1 MPNTHNTPQAS
12 VRTLDRLRCLIA
24 LSGALSACP
33 TLADSAEFDSSFLQ
47 PFAGTEAGPRLD
59 LDAITRSN
67 VVGPGTYPVTLRLN
81 QSFFDRRPVMFV
93 RAEGQNQVTP
103 CLTAALLDELGVKGY
118 EQTTATARTD
128 ACIDLETAVPGATV
142 SFDGNHLTLDLL
154 VPQIALRRDAIGYV
168 AEKQWD
174 SGINAALLNY
184 QFNATQAHSDQQ
196 GQSAQYNLYTRS
208 GLNVAGWRLRAN
220 SVLSQDSQS
229 TRRWQRTSTYAQRD
243 LPGRLGTLTLGET
256 FTPGDVFDSLPLRGV
271 MMASDM
277 GMLPDS
283 LQGYAPVI
291 RGVAQTY
298 ARVDVR
304 QNGYALYSTYVP
316 PGPFE
321 ISDLNAAA
329 GSGEL
334 EVLITE
340 ADGREQRF
348 TQPYATLGN
357 LLRKGIWR
365 YSAALGRYNSSDDS
379 QPAFGQA
386 SLAYGL
392 PMDFTLY
399 GGVLGAGFHQQAQ
412 VGLGR
417 NLGSLGALSVDVSHA
432 LTDNPH
438 GPTDQGQSYRWR
450 FGKAF
455 ATGTSVRF
463 AGYRYSTRGFRD
475 FPEAVAQQHPRAGG
489 RYTKRSKLEA
499 SVAQPFAKGSMYLN
513 LSQQDYWGSKRQ
525 DQQLQLGYSGYWR
538 GLNYGIYASKALD
551 DSRGQDKIVALT
563 LSVPLGNG
571 SNASYGVTRN
581 ADASLDQRVGLN
593 GRVAGNDHLG
603 YNLDLSHSDRGTH
616 AATGSLNYVAPYAQ
630 MGASL
635 SQGSGYR
642 QATVSASGS
651 LLAHADGLV
660 LGQTLGETVALV
672 HVPDTPDVG
681 VLNAPASLTDAKG
694 YVLVPYLTPY
704 RKNRLALDSGQV
716 DTQVDIENGVSHV
729 VPRRG
734 AVVTKTFQATRSEKI
749 IAVLKLPTG
758 AALPF
763 GSRVTHANDA
773 AGVVGPGGQVLLAL
787 TQPRQIFTARWG
799 EGAAR
804 QCQFSVD
811 SPTPSA
817 SGHYAS
823 VHAVCTPIPQQEPQP

>member
-1 MPNTHNTPQAS
+1 MPNAHNTTPAP
-12 VRTLDRLRCLIA
+12 VRALDRLRCLLA
-24 LSGALSACP
+24 LSSALGACP
-33 TLADSAEFDSSFLQ
+33 VLADSAEFDSSFLQ
-47 PFAGTEAGPRLD
+47 PFAGTGAGPNLD
-59 LDAITRSN
+59 LDAITRSS
-67 VVGPGTYPVTLRLN
+67 VIGPGTYPVTLRLN
-81 QSFFDRRPVMFV
+81 QSFFDRR
-93 RAEGQNQVTP
+93 QVTFAKPEGRDEVRP

-118 EQTTATARTD
+118 DRGAGTLAPTGCVE
-128 ACIDLETAVPGATV
+128 LEAAVPGASV
-142 SFDGNHLTLDLL
+142 SFDGNQLTLDLL

-168 AEKQWD
+168 AEQQWD
-174 SGINAALLNY
+174 SGINAGLLNY

-196 GQSAQYNLYTRS
+196 GQSAQYSLYTRS

-220 SVLSQDSQS
+220 SVLSQDGQA

-243 LPGRLGTLTLGET
+243 LPGRLGTLTLGES

-271 MMASDM
+271 QVASDM

-283 LQGYAPVI
+283 LQGYAPII

-298 ARVDVR
+298 ARVDVK

-321 ISDLNAAA
+321 ISDLTAAA

-357 LLRKGIWR
+357 LLRRGIWR
-365 YSAALGRYNSSDDS
+365 YSAAYGRYNSSDEN
-379 QPAFGQA
+379 QPPFGQA

-399 GGVLGAGFHQQAQ
+399 GGVLGADFHQQGQ
-412 VGLGR
+412 LGLGK

-432 LTDNPH
+432 VTDNPH
-438 GPTDQGQSYRWR
+438 GPTDHGQSYRWR

-455 ATGTSVRF
+455 ASGTSVRF
-463 AGYRYSTRGFRD
+463 AGYRYSTRGYRD
-475 FPEAVAQQHPRAGG
+475 FPEAVAQQHPLAGG

-499 SVAQPFAKGSMYLN
+499 SVAQPLAKGSMYLN
-513 LSQQDYWGSKRQ
+513 LSQQDYWGTRRQ
-525 DQQLQLGYSGYWR
+525 DQQLQLGYNGYWR
-538 GLNYGIYASKALD
+538 GLNFGVYASKALD
-551 DSRGQDKIVALT
+551 DNHGQDKMLAVT

-581 ADASLDQRVGLN
+581 ADASLDQRAGLN
-593 GRVAGNDHLG
+593 GRVAGQEHLG
-603 YNLDLSHSDRGTH
+603 YNLDLSHSSRGTH
-616 AATGSLNYVAPYAQ
+616 AATGSLNYLAPYAQ

-635 SQGSGYR
+635 SHGSGYR

-660 LGQTLGETVALV
+660 LGQTSGETMALV

-681 VLNAPASLTDAKG
+681 VMNAPASLTDAKG
-694 YVLVPYLTPY
+694 YLLVPFLTPY
-704 RKNRLALDSGQV
+704 RKNRLALDSGLV
-716 DTQVDIENGVSHV
+716 DTQVDIDNGVGYA

-734 AVVTKTFQATRSEKI
+734 AVVKAVFQASRSDKVV
-749 IAVLKLPTG
+749 AVLKLANG
-758 AALPF
+758 ATPPF
-763 GSRVTHANDA
+763 GSKVMVGAQTVA
-773 AGVVGPGGQVLLAL
+773 VVGPGGQVLLSIKPDN
-787 TQPRQIFTARWG
+787 QVFIARWG
-799 EGAAR
+799 QGNTQ
-804 QCQFSVD
+804 QCHFSI
-811 SPTPSA
+811 PWPQPPA
-817 SGHYAS
+817 QGHYPTIGAM
-823 VHAVCTPIPQQEPQP
+823 CTSLAPQEPQP